1 MDTDFT
7 VRIVFLNTNC
17 TNITNLFGTRM
28 KADEHGFYRA
38 DGGFE
43 HEICRRPTDQREV
56 IARMSDGGHSRGG
69 QTGPPRFRGR

>member
-1 MDTDFT
+1 
-7 VRIVFLNTNC
+7 
-17 TNITNLFGTRM
+17 M